1 MASTSYVFLHAQFLD
16 IIQRV
21 RRGFMHAW
29 PGVDGVALAEAA
41 TLNTQFLNAP
51 ECRAVAVFASGAG
64 TRALLEDLRCPV
76 WNYSHRMEPLPAARN
91 LLIDDEELGVLAATF
106 LLGKGYRHFGFIAS
120 EDTAFARHRREAFRR
135 ALAAQGFGVNCLIV
149 DTPESPSPII
159 DFWAHREEC
168 IREWLETLPPPAG
181 VFAANDH
188 AARHCLAQLHDN
200 APDLVPL
207 YAVLGVDNTAA
218 DEASP
223 AAFPITSIE
232 PNFHGLGEA
241 LAEEIAGYLHDG
253 EFAPG
258 SVRRISGARIIER
271 ESTGGISCRNPLVA
285 RLMRRIHSQILG
297 GEAPSVAELSKVF
310 GTSSR
315 TLLTH
320 FSRETG
326 QSLRDYIL
334 GERLNRAAHLLNT
347 STMNIGAIAYA
358 CGFNKQ
364 SALSE
369 NFVRR
374 FGCTPR
380 DFRARNRSEVPEAD

>member
-1 MASTSYVFLHAQFLD
+1 MASTSYVFLHSRPVD
-16 IIQRV
+16 IIKRV
-21 RRGFMHAW
+21 RRGFMDAW
-29 PGVDGVALAEAA
+29 PGVDGVALAESG
-41 TLNTQFLNAP
+41 TLTAEALNAP
-51 ECRAVAVFASGAG
+51 ACRAVAVFASDAG
-64 TRALLEDLRCPV
+64 TRARLEGLRCPV
-76 WNYSHRMEPLPAARN
+76 WNYSHRLDPLPAARN
-91 LLIDDEELGVLAATF
+91 LLIDDEELGALAATF
-106 LLGKGYRHFGFIAS
+106 LLAKGYRHFGFIAD
-120 EDTAFARHRREAFRR
+120 EDTAFARHRRESFSRE
-135 ALAAQGFGVNCLIV
+135 LAAQGFGVNCLTGE
-149 DTPESPSPII
+149 TPKDMSPIG
-159 DFWAHREEC
+159 FWARRQET
-168 IREWLETLPPPAG
+168 IRAWVETLPPPAG
-181 VFAANDH
+181 IFAANDG
-188 AARHCLAQLHDN
+188 AANLFLSCLQGS
-200 APDLVPL
+200 APDLLPL
-207 YAVLGVDNTAA
+207 YAVLGVDNTAV
-218 DEASP
+218 DPIGSP
-223 AAFPITSIE
+223 AAFSITSIE

-241 LAEEIAGYLHDG
+241 LAEEIAGYLRDG

-258 SVRRISGARIIER
+258 SVRRISGARLIER
-271 ESTGGISCRNPLVA
+271 ESTGGASCENPLVA
-285 RLMRRIHSQILG
+285 RLMRRIQSQILR
-297 GEAPSVAELSKVF
+297 GEAPSVAKLSSVF

-380 DFRARNRSEVPEAD
+380 DFRARGRDEAERE